1 MPTARARHMI
11 TETDEIA
18 AAIDA
23 AAVRWPELA
32 GERAEL
38 LRRLI
43 AENGRALMLQ
53 SGDAAARKRLAI
65 QVAAGSMTGVWPE
78 GWLEELRSEWPE

>member
-1 MPTARARHMI
+1 MI

-23 AAVRWPELA
+23 AAVRWPEIA
-32 GERAEL
+32 DERAEL

-43 AENGRALMLQ
+43 Q
-53 SGDAAARKRLAI
+53 SGVADLNNQDARRLALKREAI
-65 QVAAGSMTGVWPE
+65 RASAGSMTGMWPA
-78 GWLEELRSEWPE
+78 GWLDELRSEWAE

>member
-1 MPTARARHMI
+1 MI

-23 AAVRWPELA
+23 AAVRWPDIA
-32 GERAEL
+32 DERAEL

-43 AENGRALMLQ
+43 IAAPAEEEVRREQ
-53 SGDAAARKRLAI
+53 AREAKRQAI
-65 QVAAGSMTGVWPE
+65 RDNAGGFEGMWPD

>member
-23 AAVRWPELA
+23 AAVRWPESA

-43 AENGRALMLQ
+43 G
-53 SGDAAARKRLAI
+53 SGLADMQAQEVRRRELKREAI
-65 QVAAGSMTGVWPE
+65 LEAAGSMTGLWPE
-78 GWLEELRSEWPE
+78 GWLRELRNEWPE

>member
-18 AAIDA
+18 AALDA
-23 AAVRWPELA
+23 AALRWPDLA
-32 GERAEL
+32 DERAEL
-38 LRRLI
+38 LRKLI
-43 AENGRALMLQ
+43 HSGLTDLNAQEERRIALKREAIRA
-53 SGDAAARKRLAI
+53 
-65 QVAAGSMTGVWPE
+65 AAGSMTGLWPE

>member
-43 AENGRALMLQ
+43 AENGRALMLEA
-53 SGDAAARKRLAI
+53 GDATARKRLAI